1 MRTSARASLC
11 RWIFAAILL
20 PGLAFVIPAHS
31 AESATE
37 APAKDGAPVIDQARV
52 SDHYREVLARPEFQD
67 TGETAL
73 DTRLEDW
80 LTQWFKR
87 LGEKMGNFKYSSQ
100 MPAFESL
107 LMTLLVGFSVSV
119 LFYILFRLT
128 HRRGRMEE
136 DLPDGSSG
144 AKTFRPPEFYD
155 EEIKQAL
162 ATGDWHEAWLAA
174 WRQFLSRLENRN
186 LVDADRTRTN
196 REYLAQLR
204 AKPLP
209 DSALPLLNTMVDAYD
224 RFIYGRASIGPAEWD
239 AFHRHIDEA
248 ALLLHLDDKRMTA
261 PANRETS

>member
-1 MRTSARASLC
+1 MNTPPRASLR

-20 PGLAFVIPAHS
+20 PGLAAILPVHS
-31 AESATE
+31 AEAATE
-37 APAKDGAPVIDQARV
+37 TPANNAAPVINEAQVAE
-52 SDHYREVLARPEFQD
+52 HYREVLARPEFQD

-80 LTQWFKR
+80 FTQWFKR
-87 LGEKMGNFKYSSQ
+87 LGEKMGNFKYANQ

-107 LMTLLVGFSVSV
+107 LMTLLVVFSISV
-119 LFYILFRLT
+119 LFYILFRLKL
-128 HRRGRMEE
+128 RRGRMEKE
-136 DLPDGSSG
+136 PPDGSPG
-144 AKTFRPPEFYD
+144 PKTFRPPEFYD

-204 AKPLP
+204 EQPLP
-209 DSALPLLNTMVDAYD
+209 DSALALLNAMVDAYD
-224 RFIYGRASIGPAEWD
+224 RSIYGRAVIGPAEWN

-248 ALLLHLDDKRMTA
+248 ALLLHLDDKRATSRI
-261 PANRETS
+261 NREVS